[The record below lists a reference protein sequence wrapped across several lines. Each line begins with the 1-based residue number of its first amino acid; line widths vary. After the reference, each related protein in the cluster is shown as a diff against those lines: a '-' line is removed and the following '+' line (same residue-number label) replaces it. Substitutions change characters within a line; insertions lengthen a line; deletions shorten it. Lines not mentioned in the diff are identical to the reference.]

1 MNKKTKVLIFIG
13 ASIATSFAFI
23 IPFLL
28 NQGRYNAYLFE
39 RGEEYLK
46 KVEDK
51 GPRSSWSIEDLL
63 EMGEIGGDDTNM
75 ELCLNRYKNG
85 NHPFATALTA
95 CKQEVLMDQSR

>member
-46 KVEDK
+46 KVEGK
-51 GPRSSWSIEDLL
+51 GPPSSWSAEDLL
-63 EMGEIGGDDTNM
+63 EQGDMNIQDYNM
-75 ELCLNRYKNG
+75 ELCLKRYKDG